1 MKKNKLNKY
10 KILFL
15 VSLLC
20 CMIAILDSQRN
31 RNLYINTSISL
42 SNAKGEIELL
52 KSKVESQ
59 KADIEDLQKTK
70 SQWISLGVFKIT
82 YYCDCR
88 ECQGEY
94 VGTTAIGTKP
104 KVNRTIA
111 VDPSIIEI
119 GSQIM
124 IDNKIYVAED
134 TGGAIRNKKIDVFV
148 HTHQEAKENGVKYK
162 EVKIWKKR

>member
-1 MKKNKLNKY
+1 MKKKKLNKY

-20 CMIAILDSQRN
+20 CMIAILDSQKN

-70 SQWISLGVFKIT
+70 SQ
-82 YYCDCR
+82 
-88 ECQGEY
+88 
-94 VGTTAIGTKP
+94 
-104 KVNRTIA
+104 
-111 VDPSIIEI
+111 
-119 GSQIM
+119 
-124 IDNKIYVAED
+124 
-134 TGGAIRNKKIDVFV
+134 
-148 HTHQEAKENGVKYK
+148 
-162 EVKIWKKR
+162 